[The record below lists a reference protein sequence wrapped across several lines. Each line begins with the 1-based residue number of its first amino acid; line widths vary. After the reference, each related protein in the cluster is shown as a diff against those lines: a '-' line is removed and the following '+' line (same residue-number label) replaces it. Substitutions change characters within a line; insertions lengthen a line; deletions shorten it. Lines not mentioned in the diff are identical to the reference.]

1 MYVEHQFWSVNVTSA
16 CSPLIWLA
24 CKTRHQITADV
35 MVVVTEITAP
45 PILAC
50 MLKLGCENDRASSKE
65 PFVGTFSSSTT
76 SSKAI
81 MFSHIQ
87 ASAWTT
93 LKLYYRRRDARHWN
107 SVIHACVLRFSGATY
122 LHFFSLS
129 LPFFCGKEG
138 ILFLWE
144 ESKGNCEFVTG
155 GERAGGAL
163 FGITRVTPEWI
174 GGRRVWWVLRWA

>member
-87 ASAWTT
+87 ASAYQRRTT
-93 LKLYYRRRDARHWN
+93 LKLYCRIGCRDARHWN
-107 SVIHACVLRFSGATY
+107 SDIHASVLRFSGATY

-129 LPFFCGKEG
+129 PFSAERKGFYFYERKVRE
-138 ILFLWE
+138 IVSLWRVVRE
-144 ESKGNCEFVTG
+144 Q
-155 GERAGGAL
+155 GARYS
-163 FGITRVTPEWI
+163 GSREWP
-174 GGRRVWWVLRWA
+174 WVDG